1 MTGALGT
8 SNADPWAEPA
18 KAEPL
23 AWNEMQRLRSVPPP
37 PDFTP
42 AEPEHTTGTVQAAVE
57 GAPQTDDDGR
67 LEFLGTRFR
76 LAERVGMMPLL
87 AFANASKNGLD
98 SDDMEGMAAMYALI
112 RDVIDQTRVQK
123 VDPETG
129 EPQFDGAGEPVWE
142 GPSEWQRF
150 ERFCMEQQAEGE
162 ELMEFIGRAMGV
174 IAARPRKRREISSG
188 SSPRTSPSSKAGS
201 SSPVR
206 NRPDLDGLTA
216 VADLAR

>member
-1 MTGALGT
+1 MTAAMELHDDT
-8 SNADPWAEPA
+8 PAATQTWAD
-18 KAEPL
+18 
-23 AWNEMQRLRSVPPP
+23 MHRLRAVPE
-37 PDFTP
+37 
-42 AEPEHTTGTVQAAVE
+42 AEHTTGTVQAAVE
-57 GAPQTDDDGR
+57 GAPESKDGY
-67 LEFLGTRFR
+67 LEFLGEPFR

-112 RDVIDQTRVQK
+112 RDVIDQSRVQK
-123 VDPETG
+123 VDADGQPV
-129 EPQFDGAGEPVWE
+129 FDGAGQPEWD

-188 SSPRTSPSSKAGS
+188 SSPQTSPSSKAAS
-201 SSPVR
+201 SSPAAAR
-206 NRPDLDGLTA
+206 HDLAGLTA